1 MNVRGFS
8 LIELIIVI
16 SIIGILASIGI
27 SNFNTYTTK
36 MAIESQTR
44 KLYSD
49 ILDQRTKALYEKRS
63 RGIRLTSSSYSI
75 YSSSTMTAVPVNTS
89 QLRYPITL
97 SNGSDLIFD
106 TKGLLQNVSNN
117 TISIAA
123 SNPAPIDTIV
133 VSATRVMLGK
143 LNGGT
148 VIAK

>member
-1 MNVRGFS
+1 MNSRGFS
-8 LIELIIVI
+8 LIETVVVI
-16 SIIGILASIGI
+16 AIIGVIAAIAV
-27 SNFNTYTTK
+27 SNFSTYTQK

-49 ILDQRTKALYEKRS
+49 ILGQRTKALYEKRS

-75 YSSSTMTAVPVNTS
+75 YSSSAMSVAPVSTS
-89 QLRYPITL
+89 RLQYPITF
-97 SNGSDLIFD
+97 SNGADLIFD

-117 TISIAA
+117 TISVAA
-123 SNPAPIDTIV
+123 SNPAPIDSVV
-133 VSATRVMLGK
+133 VSVTRVMLGK